1 MPYHRSTCAETRS
14 ERLKRVYTTMT
25 TFLSLTVEID
35 VLAVLNMAEH
45 VDLAVASGVMSEREG
60 EGMIWEELER
70 FVSVSA

>member
-1 MPYHRSTCAETRS
+1 
-14 ERLKRVYTTMT
+14 MT